1 MLFIFFSV
9 FRSASSIT
17 LNRDCG
23 HSAFWVNL
31 NEKICMEMV
40 LIAEHFH
47 AYPLE
52 WHSDTAHSVCSKGL
66 LLLRI
71 FVSGKNKIFVSGQ
84 FSKPNVA
91 YIKLNWTEL
100 IIIVALSLC
109 IRFISF
115 RNEFAYSFGISS
127 VCCWFFC
134 VLIIFISHI
143 IFGSYCFSVSM
154 QNAARCSSHLS
165 LSVCVWQIKIA
176 TCQQWVFCFAADKN
190 TNKKHITR

>member
-1 MLFIFFSV
+1 MCSSFFSV
-9 FRSASSIT
+9 FLSASSIT

-84 FSKPNVA
+84 FSEPNVA
-91 YIKLNWTEL
+91 YTKLNWTDNNCSFIALHSYHFISKWICVFFWHFQCLLL
-100 IIIVALSLC
+100 ILLWILLCFDYFHFTYNIWLILFFCVHAKCCPMQFSSLSLC
-109 IRFISF
+109 
-115 RNEFAYSFGISS
+115 
-127 VCCWFFC
+127 VC
-134 VLIIFISHI
+134 
-143 IFGSYCFSVSM
+143 M
-154 QNAARCSSHLS
+154 
-165 LSVCVWQIKIA
+165 
-176 TCQQWVFCFAADKN
+176 
-190 TNKKHITR
+190 TN